1 MCIRDSARTVERE
14 RFSVVLLDEFQ
25 DTSHAQLALFSGLF
39 GEGHCVMAVG
49 DPQQSIYGF
58 RGASSGQLFSFVENF
73 PVRGSSDVEPSRFAD
88 TSFLTTAWR
97 NSLAVL
103 EVANAVAEPL
113 RTPPAWSR
121 SAATVEVPPL
131 DPAPGAVRGR
141 VRVSRYFT
149 DTEEAQAVAASIH
162 DQRAA
167 HQGQAPDEMPTMAV
181 LCRKR
186 AQFEP
191 LRLELEARDIPYE
204 VVGLGGLLHT
214 PEVADVVAMLHV
226 LTDPGRSDAL
236 ARLLAGARWRLGARD
251 LAAPGAGGPAPPAP
265 AVS

>member
-1 MCIRDSARTVERE
+1 
-14 RFSVVLLDEFQ
+14 
-25 DTSHAQLALFSGLF
+25 
-39 GEGHCVMAVG
+39 
-49 DPQQSIYGF
+49 
-58 RGASSGQLFSFVENF
+58 
-73 PVRGSSDVEPSRFAD
+73 
-88 TSFLTTAWR
+88 
-97 NSLAVL
+97 
-103 EVANAVAEPL
+103 
-113 RTPPAWSR
+113 
-121 SAATVEVPPL
+121 
-131 DPAPGAVRGR
+131 
-141 VRVSRYFT
+141 
-149 DTEEAQAVAASIH
+149 AVAASIQ

-251 LAAPGAGGPAPPAP
+251 LAALGDWAAALERGHERAARGEDPEPADDA
-265 AVS
+265 ATT